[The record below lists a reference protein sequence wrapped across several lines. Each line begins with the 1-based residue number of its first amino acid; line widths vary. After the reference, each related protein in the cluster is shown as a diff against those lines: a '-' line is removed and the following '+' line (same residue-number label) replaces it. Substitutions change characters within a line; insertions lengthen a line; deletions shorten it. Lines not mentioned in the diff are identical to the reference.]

1 MALYASSLFAPITAE
16 AKCIEDA
23 GYMVES
29 YDDLDSMNRL
39 AIDYWGAGAEV
50 LRRLS
55 SADAD

>member
-1 MALYASSLFAPITAE
+1 MLQACSLPSLLGLE

-29 YDDLDSMNRL
+29 YDDLDNMNRL
-39 AIDYWGAGAEV
+39 AIDYWSAGAEV

-55 SADAD
+55 SADVD